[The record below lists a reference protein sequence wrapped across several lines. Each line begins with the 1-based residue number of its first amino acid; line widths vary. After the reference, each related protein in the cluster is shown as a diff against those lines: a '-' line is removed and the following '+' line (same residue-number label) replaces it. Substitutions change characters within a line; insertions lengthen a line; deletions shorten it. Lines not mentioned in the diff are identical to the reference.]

1 MNDLSKKPTYEII
14 SDLTRLEKEIDLKIQ
29 KYNLLIEEI
38 CKRYKTLKNMEEFQ
52 PKVLNKSKYLTE
64 ELK

>member
-14 SDLTRLEKEIDLKIQ
+14 SDLTRLEKEIDLKIV

-38 CKRYKTLKNMEEFQ
+38 CSRYKILKNMEEFQ
-52 PKVLNKSKYLTE
+52 PKVLSKSKYLE
-64 ELK
+64 EEIK